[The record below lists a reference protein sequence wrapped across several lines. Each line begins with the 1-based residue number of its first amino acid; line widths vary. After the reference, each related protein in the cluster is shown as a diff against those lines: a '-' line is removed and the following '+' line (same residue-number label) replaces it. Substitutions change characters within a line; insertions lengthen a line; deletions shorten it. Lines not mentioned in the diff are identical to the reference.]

1 MALLKIICI
10 LLILVGLGQAEDII
24 FFADDHYMSIS
35 HLQLNASA
43 TNPALSPG
51 DGVLRIS
58 IANQG
63 RIEELIPISSSDSP
77 DDILQEQRE
86 EMNSSLAM
94 DVRAALQSA
103 GPIQVTS
110 GVQHIA
116 ILPAG
121 EARELQFN
129 ISIDRRASG
138 WYDLPLRV
146 DYVRMVDVSVSDGE
160 AFPLHQPSNQSLN
173 LRIYAFGDKDDLRI
187 AGVRSHLYPGGEGS
201 LIIAVENIGEDIVP
215 NCSASLIAAPPFQVK
230 STDHPLG
237 DLSPGEMASASF
249 LVEVDGDAAWEEY
262 QLGLGLRSKKMDLV
276 LPFELSLKGSGRLIS
291 NGAILFIALLAL
303 LVLLAI
309 ILRRQKLLY
318 GRKRRIKRL

>member
-1 MALLKIICI
+1 
-10 LLILVGLGQAEDII
+10 
-24 FFADDHYMSIS
+24 
-35 HLQLNASA
+35 
-43 TNPALSPG
+43 
-51 DGVLRIS
+51 
-58 IANQG
+58 
-63 RIEELIPISSSDSP
+63 
-77 DDILQEQRE
+77 
-86 EMNSSLAM
+86 MNSSVAM

-121 EARELQFN
+121 EAKELQFN

-146 DYVRMVDVSVSDGE
+146 NYVRMVDVSVSDGE

-173 LRIYAFGDKDDLRI
+173 LRVYAFGDKDDLRI

-201 LIIAVENIGEDIVP
+201 LIIAVENIGEDILP
-215 NCSASLIAAPPFQVK
+215 NCSASLIAAPPFRVK
-230 STDHPLG
+230 SRDLPLG

>member
-1 MALLKIICI
+1 MEPLKIICI
-10 LLILVGLGQAEDII
+10 LLILVSLGRADDII
-24 FFADDHYMSIS
+24 FFADDHYKSVSDI
-35 HLQLNASA
+35 LLNASA

-51 DGVLRIS
+51 DNVLRIS

-63 RIEELIPISSSDSP
+63 RIEELIPISSTDSP

-86 EMNSSLAM
+86 EMKSSLAM

-110 GVQHIA
+110 GAQHIA

-121 EARELQFN
+121 ESGELQFN
-129 ISIDRRASG
+129 ISIDRRANG

-146 DYVRMVDVSVSDGE
+146 DYVRQVDVSISDGE
-160 AFPLHQPSNQSLN
+160 AFPLRQPSNQSLN

-187 AGVRSHLYPGGEGS
+187 AGVQSQLHRGGEGS
-201 LIIAVENIGEDIVP
+201 LIIAVENIGEDILP

-230 STDHPLG
+230 SADHPLG
-237 DLSPGEMASASF
+237 DLSPGEMATASF

-262 QLGLGLRSKKMDLV
+262 QLGLGLRSEKMDLV
-276 LPFELSLKGSGRLIS
+276 VPFELSLKGSGRLIS
-291 NGAILFIALLAL
+291 HGAILFIALLAL

>member
-1 MALLKIICI
+1 MELLKIICI
-10 LLILVGLGQAEDII
+10 LLILFGLGQAEDII
-24 FFADDHYMSIS
+24 FFADDHYKSLSDI
-35 HLQLNASA
+35 LLNASA

-51 DGVLRIS
+51 DNVLRIS

-86 EMNSSLAM
+86 EMKSSVAM
-94 DVRAALQSA
+94 EIRAALQST

-110 GVQHIA
+110 GPQHIA
-116 ILPAG
+116 LLPAG
-121 EARELQFN
+121 ESGELEFN
-129 ISIDRRASG
+129 ISIDRRANG
-138 WYDLPLRV
+138 WYDLPLQV
-146 DYVRMVDVSVSDGE
+146 DYVRQVDVSISDGE
-160 AFPLHQPSNQSLN
+160 AFPLRQPSNQSLN

-187 AGVRSHLYPGGEGS
+187 AGVQSQLHRGGEGS
-201 LIIAVENIGEDIVP
+201 LIIAVENIGEDIFP
-215 NCSASLIAAPPFQVK
+215 NCSASLIAAPPFRVK

-291 NGAILFIALLAL
+291 HGAILFIALLAL

>member
-1 MALLKIICI
+1 MELLKIICI

-24 FFADDHYMSIS
+24 FFADDHYKSIS
-35 HLQLNASA
+35 YLQLNASV

-86 EMNSSLAM
+86 EMKSSVAM
-94 DVRAALQSA
+94 EIRAALQST

-110 GVQHIA
+110 DPQHIA
-116 ILPAG
+116 LLPAG
-121 EARELQFN
+121 ESGELKFN
-129 ISIDRRASG
+129 ISIDRRANG

-146 DYVRMVDVSVSDGE
+146 DYVRQVDVSVSDGE
-160 AFPLHQPSNQSLN
+160 AFPLRQPSNQSLN
-173 LRIYAFGDKDDLRI
+173 LRIYSFGDKDDLRI
-187 AGVRSHLYPGGEGS
+187 AGVQSQLHRGGEES

-215 NCSASLIAAPPFQVK
+215 NCSASLIAAPPFHVK
-230 STDHPLG
+230 NTDHPLG
-237 DLSPGEMASASF
+237 DLSPGEMATASF
-249 LVEVDGDAAWEEY
+249 LVGVDGDASQEEY
-262 QLGLGLRSKKMDLV
+262 QLGLGLRSEKMDLV
-276 LPFELSLKGSGRLIS
+276 VPFELSLKGSGRPLS
-291 NGAILFIALLAL
+291 HGAILFIALLAL
-303 LVLLAI
+303 LALLAI
-309 ILRRQKLLY
+309 ILRRQNILY

>member
-1 MALLKIICI
+1 MELLKIICI
-10 LLILVGLGQAEDII
+10 LLILFGLGQAEDII
-24 FFADDHYMSIS
+24 FFADDHYKSLSDI
-35 HLQLNASA
+35 LLNASA

-51 DGVLRIS
+51 DNVLRIS

-86 EMNSSLAM
+86 EMKSSVAM
-94 DVRAALQSA
+94 EIRAALQST

-110 GVQHIA
+110 GPQHIA
-116 ILPAG
+116 LLPAG
-121 EARELQFN
+121 ESGELEFN
-129 ISIDRRASG
+129 ISIDRRANG
-138 WYDLPLRV
+138 WYDLPLQV
-146 DYVRMVDVSVSDGE
+146 DYVRQVDVSISDGE
-160 AFPLHQPSNQSLN
+160 AFPLRQPSNQSLN

-187 AGVRSHLYPGGEGS
+187 AGVQSQLHRGGEGS
-201 LIIAVENIGEDIVP
+201 LIIAVENIGEDIFP
-215 NCSASLIAAPPFQVK
+215 NCSASLIAAPPFRVK

-262 QLGLGLRSKKMDLV
+262 QLGLGLRSEKMDLV
-276 LPFELSLKGSGRLIS
+276 LPFELSLKGSSRVLS
-291 NGAILFIALLAL
+291 QGAILFIALLAL
-303 LVLLAI
+303 LALLAI

>member
-1 MALLKIICI
+1 
-10 LLILVGLGQAEDII
+10 
-24 FFADDHYMSIS
+24 
-35 HLQLNASA
+35 
-43 TNPALSPG
+43 
-51 DGVLRIS
+51 
-58 IANQG
+58 
-63 RIEELIPISSSDSP
+63 
-77 DDILQEQRE
+77 
-86 EMNSSLAM
+86 M
-94 DVRAALQSA
+94 DVRAALQST

-121 EARELQFN
+121 EARELKFN

-138 WYDLPLRV
+138 WYDLPLRM
-146 DYVRMVDVSVSDGE
+146 DYVRQVDVSVSDGE
-160 AFPLHQPSNQSLN
+160 AFPLHQPSNQSPN
-173 LRIYAFGDKDDLRI
+173 LKVYAFGDKDDLRI

-262 QLGLGLRSKKMDLV
+262 QLGLGLRSKKMELV